1 MIEVVE
7 ADFVIPAA
15 LGACRVDL
23 AVAEL
28 MPEHSRSRI
37 QGWIKS
43 GSVTVNGHP
52 VRPRDKVSLNDVI
65 SVYAEIES
73 SDRWEAEDIALNVVH
88 ADAHIIVI
96 NKPAGLVVHP
106 AAGHASGTLVNALLH
121 HFPEVDKIPR
131 AGIVHRLDKDTSGL
145 MVVARSLIAHTALV
159 CQLQDRSMGREY
171 LAVLAGTLAGG
182 GKVDEPI
189 ARHPQNRLKMAV
201 IPGGKPAVTHY
212 RIEERFEDFTLVRC
226 KLETGRTHQIRV
238 HMTHIQY
245 PLVGDPLYGGRLKLP
260 RGAPDNLLTLLRG
273 FQRQALHATRL
284 QLRHP
289 ATAEDLHWQAEVPED
304 MKALIEM
311 LRVENPVIH

>member
-1 MIEVVE
+1 MKEVVE
-7 ADFVIPAA
+7 ADFVIPES
-15 LGACRVDL
+15 LGEVRVDQ

-43 GSVTVNGHP
+43 GALTVNGKAI
-52 VRPRDKVSLNDVI
+52 RPKDKVVVFDVVNI
-65 SVYAEIES
+65 LAEIES
-73 SDRWEAEDIALNVVH
+73 SDRWEAENIPLDVAFQ
-88 ADAHIIVI
+88 DEHIIVI

-106 AAGHASGTLVNALLH
+106 AAGHPGGTLVNALLH

-145 MVVARSLIAHTALV
+145 MVVARSLIAHTSLV
-159 CQLQDRSMGREY
+159 SQLQDRSMGREY
-171 LAVLAGTLAGG
+171 LAVVCGAMISG

-189 ARHPQNRLKMAV
+189 ARHPQNRLKMSV
-201 IPGGKPAVTHY
+201 FPMGKPAVTHY
-212 RIEERFEDFTLVRC
+212 RIEERFNDYTLVRC

-238 HMTHIQY
+238 HMAHIHF

-260 RGAPDNLLTLLRG
+260 SGADDRLLQMLRG
-273 FQRQALHATRL
+273 FTRQALHATRL

-289 ATAEDLHWQAEVPED
+289 KTAEELSWEAAVPED
-304 MKALIEM
+304 MQVLIETI
-311 LRVENPVIH
+311 REENPKEI